1 MYLEF
6 LKDRERELCI
16 ELAINLASMDG
27 NFSQKERLLIEGY
40 CADAGVTYD
49 FRKELPPLQQIIEFL
64 VLESNLTERKI
75 IVFEMVRLAIVD
87 NVFHENEKDLIDD
100 LAVQFEL
107 EDSYVEQ
114 CREVLEAHLNIEEKM
129 NLLVLN

>member
-6 LKDRERELCI
+6 LQDRERELCI

-40 CADAGVTYD
+40 CADAGVVYD
-49 FRKELPPLQQIIEFL
+49 FRKELPPLEEIIESL
-64 VLESNLTERKI
+64 VSESNLTERKI

-87 NVFHENEKDLIDD
+87 NVFHENEKVLIDD
-100 LAVQFEL
+100 LALKFEL
-107 EDSYVEQ
+107 EDTYAEM
-114 CREVLEAHLNIEEKM
+114 CKEVLEAYMDIEAKM